1 MREFFRG
8 KRFKVLVC
16 VFALL
21 LGFMINAALEA
32 GVASLPE
39 RILKT
44 ITAPFTRLSS
54 GISGWMEGNIDKV
67 VNADK
72 YKRENDELRKQISE
86 LNRRN
91 IDVEELEKQIEQ
103 FRQMLEITKNYP
115 DFKWAINTCSITA
128 RNANDVFGGFTI
140 NCGTDDGVSLY
151 DTVITEIG
159 LVGIITETAP
169 NYSKVGTL
177 ISKEIN
183 IGVRTT
189 RKNILGIIDN
199 DIIYAKDGLCLI
211 SYITKDSDI
220 AVGDTVVTNGSDKYP
235 ANYMVGEVIEVFDDA
250 NGLSMHA
257 LVKPSED
264 VFRLTDVLVVT
275 DFEGK
280 AKPDTEVVPDE

>member
-1 MREFFRG
+1 M
-8 KRFKVLVC
+8 VC

-21 LGFMINAALEA
+21 LGFMVNAALEA

-44 ITAPFTRLSS
+44 ITSPFTRLSS
-54 GISGWMEGNIDKV
+54 GISGWVEGNIDKLL
-67 VNADK
+67 NADK
-72 YKRENDELRKQISE
+72 YKRENDELRQKISE

-91 IDVEELEKQIEQ
+91 IDVGEMEKQIEL
-103 FRQMLEITKNYP
+103 FRQMLEIKKDYP
-115 DFKWAINTCSITA
+115 DFKWAINACSITA

-140 NCGTDDGVSLY
+140 NCGSNDGISLY
-151 DTVITEIG
+151 DTVITEVG
-159 LVGIITETAP
+159 LVGVITETAP

-189 RKNILGIIDN
+189 RKNVLGIIDN

-220 AVGDTVVTNGSDKYP
+220 TVGDTVVTNGSDKYP
-235 ANYMVGEVIEVFDDA
+235 ANYMVGEVIEVFDDS
-250 NGLSMHA
+250 NGLSLHA

-280 AKPDTEVVPDE
+280 AKEVKPDE